1 MFALRAFRLGLSTS
15 IRLDA
20 GKEIQSVKSDLSIL
34 QSKLKANVL
43 PLEGRIILF
52 LLSLFTFFPL
62 FQNNF
67 SNVSRQNW

>member
-15 IRLDA
+15 LRLDP

-43 PLEGRIILF
+43 PLEERIILF

>member
-1 MFALRAFRLGLSTS
+1 MFALKALRLGLSPS
-15 IRLDA
+15 NRLDA
-20 GKEIQSVKSDLSIL
+20 GKEIQSVKSDLSVL

-52 LLSLFTFFPL
+52 LLSLFTFPL

>member
-1 MFALRAFRLGLSTS
+1 MFALKALRLRLSPS
-15 IRLDA
+15 MRLDA
-20 GKEIQSVKSDLSIL
+20 GKEIQSVKSDLSVL